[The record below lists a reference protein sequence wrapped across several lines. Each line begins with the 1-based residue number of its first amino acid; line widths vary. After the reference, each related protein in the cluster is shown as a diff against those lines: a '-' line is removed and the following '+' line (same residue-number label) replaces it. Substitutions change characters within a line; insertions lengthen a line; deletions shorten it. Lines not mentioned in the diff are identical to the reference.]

1 VVLDALGESVG
12 ADEDIAGF
20 ASCDDDQPSG
30 ESPAESES
38 ALVGGAAEREL
49 EDERGAL
56 DGEADEAAALLGC
69 VSVLLTSEHVSML
82 PAAAQSIVL
91 PCGRLDDDLSD
102 DDLLGD
108 LAGSSQAVPL
118 ARPLAPSAL
127 CEVVK

>member
-38 ALVGGAAEREL
+38 ALVGGAAER
-49 EDERGAL
+49 
-56 DGEADEAAALLGC
+56 AAALLGC

-127 CEVVK
+127 REVVK

>member
-1 VVLDALGESVG
+1 
-12 ADEDIAGF
+12 
-20 ASCDDDQPSG
+20 
-30 ESPAESES
+30 
-38 ALVGGAAEREL
+38 
-49 EDERGAL
+49 
-56 DGEADEAAALLGC
+56 
-69 VSVLLTSEHVSML
+69 ML

-127 CEVVK
+127 REVVK

>member
-1 VVLDALGESVG
+1 LTVKLMKQPPCLGACRCS
-12 ADEDIAGF
+12 
-20 ASCDDDQPSG
+20 QH
-30 ESPAESES
+30 
-38 ALVGGAAEREL
+38 LK
-49 EDERGAL
+49 
-56 DGEADEAAALLGC
+56 
-69 VSVLLTSEHVSML
+69 HVSML

-127 CEVVK
+127 REVVK